1 MDPRSAAR
9 AVSPDDMAAV
19 RRWARLLDSQ
29 FRIPGTNIRFG
40 WDPLLGL
47 VPGLGD
53 LVGPV
58 FAAIVLVHAWKL
70 GVPKIVMAR
79 MILNAGIDAVLG
91 AFPVV
96 GDAVDVFWK
105 ANQANVQ
112 LLERHSQPGTTI
124 RPVDRVFV
132 AGALALLGAVVLGAV
147 LLAILIVVWI
157 GRSLV

>member
-1 MDPRSAAR
+1 
-9 AVSPDDMAAV
+9 MATV
-19 RRWARLLDSQ
+19 RRWARLLDSH

-58 FAAIVLVHAWKL
+58 FAAVVLLHAWRL
-70 GVPKIVMAR
+70 GVPKVVMGR
-79 MILNAGIDAVLG
+79 MLLNAGIDAVLG
-91 AFPVV
+91 AFPFF

-112 LLERHSQPGTTI
+112 LLERHAQPGATVRTS
-124 RPVDRVFV
+124 DRIFV
-132 AGALALLGAVVLGAV
+132 IAA
-147 LLAILIVVWI
+147 LIVLAAIVVAPIVLVIWI
-157 GRSLV
+157 GRSLI